1 MRDIIAEHCRE
12 VFLKPGE
19 ILVSQNPILVNTIL
33 GSCVAITMY
42 SPGRKVGAICH
53 AIHPSDP
60 KQEQNFHYVETAI
73 HNIYDRMIEY
83 GGEADLV
90 VKLFGGAQVLEFGL
104 NTSAAKTIG
113 AQNIIQAKRVLEE
126 LGLPLAGTDV
136 GGKRGRKLFFSIK
149 TGDVYVRKLRLRKE
163 MYFQGIVK

>member
-53 AIHPSDP
+53 DIHPCDP
-60 KQEQNFHYVETAI
+60 KQEQNYHYVETAI
-73 HNIYDRMIEY
+73 RNIYGRMIEY
-83 GGEADLV
+83 GGKADLV

-104 NTSAAKTIG
+104 NASTAKTIG
-113 AQNIIQAKRVLEE
+113 EQNIIQAKRILEE
-126 LGLPLAGTDV
+126 LGLPIAGIDV

-149 TGDVYVRKLRLRKE
+149 NGDVYVRRLRLSKN
-163 MYFQGIVK
+163 MYLQGTVK